1 MIYRRQ
7 CHDTE
12 RVKQTADWRS
22 TKRQNRS
29 GDKTASVLV
38 TRSVMHPKYHKTVKR
53 FKKYLVHDEKN
64 ELNVGDSVIAVECR
78 PLSKTKSFRLKT
90 ILATGVK

>member
-1 MIYRRQ
+1 MTHKREIQ
-7 CHDTE
+7 GVV
-12 RVKQTADWRS
+12 VK
-22 TKRQNRS
+22 RS

-38 TRSVMHPKYHKTVKR
+38 TRSVLHQKYHKTVKR

>member
-1 MIYRRQ
+1 MTHKREIQ
-7 CHDTE
+7 GVV
-12 RVKQTADWRS
+12 VK
-22 TKRQNRS
+22 RS

-38 TRSVMHPKYHKTVKR
+38 TRSVLHPKYHKTVKR

-64 ELNVGDSVIAVECR
+64 ELNEGDEVIAIECR

>member
-1 MIYRRQ
+1 MTHKREIQ
-7 CHDTE
+7 GVV
-12 RVKQTADWRS
+12 VK
-22 TKRQNRS
+22 RS
-29 GDKTASVLV
+29 GEKTASVLV

-78 PLSKTKSFRLKT
+78 LLSKTKSFRLKT
-90 ILATGVK
+90 IVATGVK

>member
-1 MIYRRQ
+1 MTHKREIQ
-7 CHDTE
+7 GVV
-12 RVKQTADWRS
+12 VKI
-22 TKRQNRS
+22 S

-53 FKKYLVHDEKN
+53 FKKYLIHDEKN

-90 ILATGVK
+90 IVATGVK